1 MVTRCRASCRPG
13 RSIRWV
19 RGRCAGCVRMF
30 PEDIEFLFRHI
41 RVDTPVRIINAPVK
55 IGWDG
60 EVLVAEIH
68 PLLETPQP
76 LVEQSLQHVEEM
88 DADIEVPEVVTPSK
102 EPLTQVTEQFITAT
116 SERAGQLDWDLVERL
131 VERSNG
137 IPEPVGQSIKN
148 AAASAASQ

>member
-1 MVTRCRASCRPG
+1 
-13 RSIRWV
+13 
-19 RGRCAGCVRMF
+19 VRMF
-30 PEDIEFLFRHI
+30 PEDIEFLFRHV

-68 PLLETPQP
+68 PLLESPQP
-76 LVEQSLQHVEEM
+76 LVEESLQQVEVL
-88 DADIEVPEVVTPSK
+88 DADTEVPEVVTPSK
-102 EPLTQVTEQFITAT
+102 DPLTQVTEQFVTVTA
-116 SERAGQLDWDLVERL
+116 ERPGRLDWERIEILVD
-131 VERSNG
+131 RSNG